1 MHKLD
6 RLSLFKS
13 WMQSEYPKIV
23 SEKFGDDVF
32 AFFVSPALED
42 FLVAIEDPVFL
53 LEDSI
58 LMEGE

>member
-1 MHKLD
+1 
-6 RLSLFKS
+6 
-13 WMQSEYPKIV
+13 MQSEYPKIV